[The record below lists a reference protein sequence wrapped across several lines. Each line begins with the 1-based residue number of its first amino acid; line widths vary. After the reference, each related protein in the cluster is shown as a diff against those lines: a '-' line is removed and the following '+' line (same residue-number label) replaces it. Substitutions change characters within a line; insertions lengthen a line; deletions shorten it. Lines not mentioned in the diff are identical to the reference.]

1 MNRKVVY
8 NACYGGFDLSPRA
21 EKMLYEKKHPGETV
35 YFYKEVYEDEN
46 DNGIRSHTYLK
57 VDEKDLDSCDTFTI
71 HCVSLDFGKEIT
83 FEDGSIED
91 KRFNNHY
98 VWNTNIERHDPDLI
112 SIVEELGTEKAS
124 GRCARLKVE
133 DIGEE
138 HYHIDEY
145 DGYESVITS
154 LGDDYWK

>member
-1 MNRKVVY
+1 MNRKVIY
-8 NACYGGFDLSPRA
+8 NACYGGFSLSPRA

-35 YFYKEVYEDEN
+35 YFYKEVYEGEN
-46 DNGIRSHTYLK
+46 KDGIRYHTYLK
-57 VDEKDLDSCDTFTI
+57 VDEKDLDSCDAFPI
-71 HCVSLDFGKEIT
+71 HCISLDFGKEIT
-83 FEDGSIED
+83 FEDGSIEY

-98 VWNTNIERHDPDLI
+98 VWYTNIERHDPDLI
-112 SIVEELGTEKAS
+112 STVEELGTEKAS
-124 GRCARLKVE
+124 GKCANLKVE

>member
-1 MNRKVVY
+1 MNRKVVW
-8 NACYGGFDLSPRA
+8 NACYGGFGLSPLA
-21 EKMLYEKKHPGETV
+21 TKMFYELKHPGETI
-35 YFYKEVYEDEN
+35 YFYERESDWET
-46 DNGIRSHTYLK
+46 D
-57 VDEKDLDSCDTFTI
+57 KDIYTKI
-71 HCVSLDFGKEIT
+71 P
-83 FEDGSIED
+83 ED

-98 VWNTNIERHDPDLI
+98 IWNTNIERHDPDLI

-124 GRCARLKVE
+124 GRCARLKIE

>member
-1 MNRKVVY
+1 MNRKVVW
-8 NACYGGFDLSPRA
+8 NACYGGFNLSPRA

-35 YFYKEVYEDEN
+35 YFYKEVYKDEN
-46 DNGIRSHTYLK
+46 DDGIRSHTYLK

-71 HCVSLDFGKEIT
+71 HCVSLDFGKEII

-124 GRCARLKVE
+124 GRCSCLKVE